1 MPSTTAATPVEV
13 HAPMT
18 KTRAILV
25 TGAGGEIG
33 HGLISALADRAST
46 PVVALDKNPLDAH
59 TAKRCAAT
67 VEADITDADAVA
79 KLGDTYAFESV
90 FHLAALLSSTS
101 EKVPDLALKVNVLGT
116 AHLLKLA
123 AESAE
128 HIGAPA
134 RFIFPS
140 SIAVYGLPDLDTKRK
155 AGKVREDQYNTPAT
169 MYGCNKLACEQLGR
183 YFSTR
188 DQRFRDD
195 AQKVD
200 FRAIR
205 FPGIISADT
214 VPSGGTSD
222 FAPEMLHAAA
232 QGKPYACF
240 VREDTR
246 IPFMTMPD
254 AISALLALDAAP
266 QSALRTR
273 VYNLGAFAPSA
284 GEVRDLVAGHFPGA
298 IVSFDVTSS
307 RQAIVDSWPEDVDD
321 AAAKRDWNY
330 APAHD
335 LRAAFDEYLIPAVR
349 KRYS

>member
-1 MPSTTAATPVEV
+1 MTTSTAARPVEV
-13 HAPMT
+13 HSPMT
-18 KTRAILV
+18 TTRAILI

-33 HGLISALADRAST
+33 HGLISALSERSST
-46 PVVALDKNPLDAH
+46 PIVALDKNPLDPH
-59 TAKRCAAT
+59 IAKRCAAT
-67 VEADITDADAVA
+67 LQADITDADAVA
-79 KLGDTYAFESV
+79 SLGKQYAFDTI

-123 AESAE
+123 ADS
-128 HIGAPA
+128 GAHTGKPT
-134 RFIFPS
+134 RFLFPS
-140 SIAVYGLPDLDTKRK
+140 SIAVYGMPDLATKQR

-183 YFSTR
+183 YFSSR
-188 DQRFRDD
+188 DQRFRNDP
-195 AQKVD
+195 QTVD

-246 IPFMTMPD
+246 ISFMTMPD
-254 AISALLALDAAP
+254 AIAALLALDAAP
-266 QSALRTR
+266 QDKLTTR
-273 VYNLGAFAPSA
+273 VYNIGAFAPSA
-284 GEVRDLVAGHFPGA
+284 GEVRDLVAKNFPNA
-298 IVSFDVTSS
+298 QVSFEVTPS

-321 AAAKRDWNY
+321 SAARRDWNY
-330 APAHD
+330 APKHD
-335 LRAAFDEYLIPAVR
+335 LRAAFDDYLLPAVR
-349 KRYS
+349 ARYA